1 MAGTRE
7 AIDAAHLEAVES
19 GAATEDDVRQ
29 IPGQQDFAGGV
40 VRQKDGGDI
49 VDSYPEEIRVDGT
62 TQLSA
67 FDVGGKRATSASIR
81 LSGGKILLVDGK
93 ALSKGE
99 VIHFSGTAVVRE
111 VGQRDKSDPKTGIVV
126 SAEQKHVA
134 EIVDLRISHE

>member
-40 VRQKDGGDI
+40 VRQRDGGDI
-49 VDSYPEEIRVDGT
+49 VESYPEEIRVDGT

-67 FDVGGKRATSASIR
+67 FDMGGKRATASSIR
-81 LSGGKILLVDGK
+81 LTGGRALIADGQ
-93 ALSKGE
+93 AYSKGE
-99 VIHFSGTAVVRE
+99 GVRFSGTAIVRE
-111 VGQRDKSDPKTGIVV
+111 VSQRDKADPQTGIVV
-126 SAEQKHVA
+126 SCEQKHAA